1 MQSMPAFLG
10 HHIKNFDLK
19 YCKDNGHAYLI
30 STGSTHGELGGVK
43 KVKSWLVGGQSAMT
57 SIKVTVSPSFKGVW
71 C

>member
-1 MQSMPAFLG
+1 MPAFLG

-30 STGSTHGELGGVK
+30 STGR
-43 KVKSWLVGGQSAMT
+43 KVASPLPWLSKEWTGRPDTDHQG
-57 SIKVTVSPSFKGVW
+57 IRNRLKGSFETKMKG